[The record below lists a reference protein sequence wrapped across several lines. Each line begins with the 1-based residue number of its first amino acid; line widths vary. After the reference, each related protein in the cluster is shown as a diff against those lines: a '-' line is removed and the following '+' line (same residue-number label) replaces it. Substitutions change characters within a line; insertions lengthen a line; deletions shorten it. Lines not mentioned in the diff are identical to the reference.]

1 MFTRDDGGGME
12 EIHVPSLYRV
22 IAKMRYC
29 FSPGRNLVNCWY
41 DTGTKLDMDQGN
53 NLDKIYVLS

>member
-1 MFTRDDGGGME
+1 MFTRAESGGME
-12 EIHVPSLYRV
+12 EIHVPTLYKV

>member
-1 MFTRDDGGGME
+1 ME
-12 EIHVPSLYRV
+12 GIHVPSLYRV

-29 FSPGRNLVNCWY
+29 FSPGLWD

-53 NLDKIYVLS
+53 NLDKIYVPS

>member
-1 MFTRDDGGGME
+1 ME

-41 DTGTKLDMDQGN
+41 DTGTKRDMDQGN
-53 NLDKIYVLS
+53 NLDKMYVLS